1 MLMIR
6 RARILKQA
14 RGKVPAAAEI
24 LRQEYQPGDR
34 WLVYCDD
41 IAQLKALTKQC
52 LEAGLPAMEF
62 YSEMRSDRD
71 AVISSLGR
79 HGGIV
84 IAIRCLDEG
93 IDIPVTDHALILAS
107 STVEREYIQRRGR
120 VLRQAPGTGKVSAEV
135 HDLMLV
141 DAIGGALTKSEAL
154 RALEFVRLA
163 RNPAARDRLKA
174 IVTLSHDPITLPD
187 WIEEEEEG
195 D

>member
-1 MLMIR
+1 MLGMLVPYDYRLHELRLDEDEMEQYEGLTKRIGSMVSRGASINDANSPLQMLMIR

-14 RGKVPAAAEI
+14 RGKVPTAAEI

-41 IAQLKALTKQC
+41 IAQMKALTSEC
-52 LEAGLPAMEF
+52 LEATLPVLEF

-71 AVISSLGR
+71 AVIQSLGH

-93 IDIPVTDHALILAS
+93 VDIPVTDHALILAS

-120 VLRQAPGTGKVSAEV
+120 VLRQAPGTGKVE
-135 HDLMLV
+135 
-141 DAIGGALTKSEAL
+141 
-154 RALEFVRLA
+154 R
-163 RNPAARDRLKA
+163 RD
-174 IVTLSHDPITLPD
+174 P
-187 WIEEEEEG
+187 
-195 D
+195 